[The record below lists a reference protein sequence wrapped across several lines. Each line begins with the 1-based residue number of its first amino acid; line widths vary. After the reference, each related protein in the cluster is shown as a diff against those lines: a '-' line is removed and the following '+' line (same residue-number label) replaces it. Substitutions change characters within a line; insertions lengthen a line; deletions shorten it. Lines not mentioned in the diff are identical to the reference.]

1 MTEKK
6 KSFLSSFEIVDRD
19 SCEKA
24 IKNGGYAT
32 LISAAITAVFGILGF
47 FVESSDHDL
56 SYMLDPWILAD
67 VVLMVILAFF
77 IFRKSRVAATLLLI
91 YFIASKVL
99 MWVEM
104 GSPKGILVSI
114 IFFLYYLTAMRGTY
128 LWHTKYVAEPA
139 PI

>member
-1 MTEKK
+1 
-6 KSFLSSFEIVDRD
+6 
-19 SCEKA
+19 
-24 IKNGGYAT
+24 
-32 LISAAITAVFGILGF
+32 
-47 FVESSDHDL
+47 
-56 SYMLDPWILAD
+56 MLDPWILAD